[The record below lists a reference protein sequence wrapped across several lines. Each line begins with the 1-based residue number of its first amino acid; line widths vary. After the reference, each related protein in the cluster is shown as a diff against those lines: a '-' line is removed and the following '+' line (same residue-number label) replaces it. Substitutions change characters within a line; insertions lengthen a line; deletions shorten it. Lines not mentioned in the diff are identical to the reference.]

1 MTKIMRT
8 REGIALPMAIG
19 AIVIIGVLIA
29 GAMFAAVQDQRVGA
43 NTLQQARASA
53 AAELGLNRI
62 SAEWN
67 PSYNISV
74 AQGDTLLRS
83 YAAPGGASAN
93 VTATR
98 LQGPFFFMV
107 SEGKAGGNQF
117 SQSAR
122 RRFGMLLRLD
132 TPDIPFMGALT
143 GRGQIL
149 VGGSATVQG
158 KDANPAAWAACPSPG
173 SGVAGVAM
181 SDTTAGLKMPGCAV
195 SKNCVDGN
203 PKFIQTPLAS
213 DTATYFVYGNS
224 TYAALAASATLPIA
238 GGSTLTGISPAAAGG
253 VCTKTSMNWGDPNRA
268 LPAGA
273 CESYFPTIHALGDL
287 HISGGTGQGIL
298 LVDGDLTL
306 SGGFAFTGI
315 VIVRGSLT
323 TTGTGGKI
331 TGGVMAANVSL
342 DQNTVLGNTT
352 IQYSSC
358 AINTV
363 MQGSAKLIPAK
374 GRPWVDLY

>member
-1 MTKIMRT
+1 MTRYPRK

-53 AAELGLNRI
+53 ASELGLNRTT
-62 SAEWN
+62 AEWN
-67 PSYNISV
+67 VAYNSSLK
-74 AQGDTLLRS
+74 QGDTLQRS
-83 YAAPGGASAN
+83 YSAPGGASAT

-98 LQGPFFFMV
+98 LQGPFFWMV

-132 TPDIPFMGALT
+132 TPDVPFMGALT
-143 GRGQIL
+143 GRGTIT
-149 VGGSATVQG
+149 VGGSATVNG
-158 KDANPAAWAACPSPG
+158 NDANPSAWAACPSPG
-173 SGVAGVAM
+173 VGVAGIAM
-181 SDTTAGLKMPGCAV
+181 SDTTAGLKMPGCSV
-195 SKNCVDGN
+195 SKSCVNGT
-203 PKFIQTPLAS
+203 PKFIQTLLAA

-224 TYAALAASATLPIA
+224 TYQALAASATLPIA
-238 GGSTLTGISPAAAGG
+238 AGSTLTGIFPVSTGG
-253 VCTKTSMNWGDPNRA
+253 VCTKTTLNWGDVNRA
-268 LPAGA
+268 LPAGP
-273 CESYFPTIHALGDL
+273 CEPYFPTIHALGDL
-287 HISGGTGQGIL
+287 HISGGSGQGIL
-298 LVDGDLTL
+298 LVDGDLSL

-323 TTGTGGKI
+323 TTGTGGKV
-331 TGGVMAANVSL
+331 TGGVMAANIDL
-342 DQNTVLGNTT
+342 DGNTVLGNSS